1 MRKFVVG
8 LCALAAIA
16 AAAVSLL
23 MFAIMPDLTHETLT
37 THAII
42 YTMQAVLFALPFV
55 FCWVGHLIVTRR
67 L

>member
-1 MRKFVVG
+1 MRRFIAG
-8 LCALAAIA
+8 LCVLGAIA

-23 MFAIMPDLTHETLT
+23 MYAIMPDLTHETFF